1 MTTLY
6 ALPSSW
12 RERAELLRR
21 HGADEAAKTAERL
34 AGELE
39 AAFSDE
45 SDAAL
50 TIAQAVAESGYSA
63 DHLTRQIRAGKIPNS
78 GRPHAPRI
86 LRAHLPHKPGALRFD
101 PSGDNLSSARR
112 RMAATVAHSR
122 HGD

>member
-1 MTTLY
+1 MTTPRE
-6 ALPSSW
+6 LPSAW
-12 RERAELLRR
+12 RERAGLLRH
-21 HGADEAAKTAERL
+21 HGADEAAKTAETL
-34 AGELE
+34 ADELE

-45 SDAAL
+45 NDAAL

-63 DHLTRQIRAGKIPNS
+63 DHLARQIRAGKIPNA

-86 LRAHLPHKPGALRFD
+86 LRAHLPHKPGALRAACT
-101 PSGDNLSSARR
+101 GDMLYDARR